1 VLIDLYADWCIPC
14 HEMDKRT
21 FTDARVVEKS
31 KSFLTLR
38 VDLTRTGLPEV
49 ERLSQNFHIFGVP
62 TYIFLDASGKERAEL
77 RQVGFVPAEEFLAV
91 MDKALSR

>member
-21 FTDARVVEKS
+21 FTDARVAEKA

-38 VDLTRTGLPEV
+38 VDLTASGSPEV
-49 ERLSQNFHIFGVP
+49 EKLSQDFKIYGVP
-62 TYIFLDASGKERAEL
+62 TFVFLDATGKERAEL
-77 RQVGFVPAEEFLAV
+77 RQVGFVPANEFLGI
-91 MDKALSR
+91 MDKALR